1 MNGTS
6 CLDFLM
12 PPVAWAAWF
21 SWSEPGSEHN
31 RYRTQSNTT
40 EIAILEYTQ
49 YGSYGRVIGRIHKLW
64 KVVPG
69 LWVSQ
74 WNCCQITQLSLWSK
88 IPVVCPFAWMYV
100 CSHRVGMIPTYQC
113 CILSTILCDVCTLS
127 PQKNLVGGCRS
138 NIGLLL
144 PMLWVVVCFH
154 SRRLTIC
161 KHSCVRHISWV
172 FHSAISG
179 KQTMFTNRKASALE
193 ADNN

>member
-1 MNGTS
+1 
-6 CLDFLM
+6 M
-12 PPVAWAAWF
+12 PPVAWAVWF
-21 SWSEPGSEHN
+21 SWSEHN

-49 YGSYGRVIGRIHKLW
+49 YGLYGRVIGRIQKLW

-74 WNCCQITQLSLWSK
+74 GNCCQITQLSLWSK
-88 IPVVCPFAWMYV
+88 FPVVCPFAWMYV

-113 CILSTILCDVCTLS
+113 CILSTILCDVCTSS

-144 PMLWVVVCFH
+144 RMLWVVVCFH
-154 SRRLTIC
+154 SRHLTIC
-161 KHSCVRHISWV
+161 KHGLFTANRW
-172 FHSAISG
+172 A
-179 KQTMFTNRKASALE
+179 KRPWKMPDTRMFTNSKVSAME
-193 ADNN
+193 ADNNSKPTQ